1 MGALGALSARRS
13 PFLFSPYALTVA
25 WVRSLGKMS
34 LVQVL
39 GCRAIG
45 AVSHGCGSAG
55 LYAPALPALAPH
67 ATSLLNPSFIP
78 PCCEQCGLTFDCGWG
93 LTSGAL
99 PYIHAVDCRA
109 LGAMSPGCGSARLY
123 ASALPALALHA
134 TSLLNPSF
142 PAIQCGF
149 TSDCGLGLTFGGCT
163 LHSCA
168 GRALGAT
175 LLRCGSAGPRAP
187 A

>member
-1 MGALGALSARRS
+1 
-13 PFLFSPYALTVA
+13 
-25 WVRSLGKMS
+25 MS

-45 AVSHGCGSAG
+45 AVSPGCGSAG

-67 ATSLLNPSFIP
+67 ATSVLNPSFIP
-78 PCCEQCGLTFDCGWG
+78 PCCEQCGLTFDCGLG

-99 PYIHAVDCRA
+99 PYIHAVGCRA
-109 LGAMSPGCGSARLY
+109 LGAMSPGCGSARLC

-149 TSDCGLGLTFGGCT
+149 TSDCGLGLSSGGYT

-168 GRALGAT
+168 GLPRPRRGAPEVWLGGA
-175 LLRCGSAGPRAP
+175 SGPCLAHFRP
-187 A
+187 LSHCWWVPVHVMRYWVQCERP